1 MFALFVEIK
10 DAHTQQTIT
19 MNAQI
24 QMMLGKL
31 VVCMVAMTA
40 NGGDW
45 RSKSLALLSCLAL
58 HLMAF
63 ILPIACYAFVLFHK
77 SIINK

>member
-10 DAHTQQTIT
+10 DALTQQTIIT
-19 MNAQI
+19 NAQT

-40 NGGDW
+40 NVPRVWCRG
-45 RSKSLALLSCLAL
+45 
-58 HLMAF
+58 
-63 ILPIACYAFVLFHK
+63 V
-77 SIINK
+77 